1 MATPPSR
8 IDEARRR
15 AATAKQAALSLAA
28 AGFIAIALLA
38 RTSHP
43 AHASSSSPA
52 TSSDN
57 SVQTEDD
64 DGFSLGPGQIAPSSG
79 SGGSAQTGVS

>member
-1 MATPPSR
+1 MAIPPSR

-15 AATAKQAALSLAA
+15 AAAAKQAALSLAA

-43 AHASSSSPA
+43 AHASSSNS
-52 TSSDN
+52 TSTGST
-57 SVQTEDD
+57 VQTQDD
-64 DGFSLGPGQIAPSSG
+64 DGFSLDPGQIAPSNG
-79 SGGSAQTGVS
+79 SGGGAQTGVS

>member
-43 AHASSSSPA
+43 AHLSSSSQGS
-52 TSSDN
+52 TGLT
-57 SVQTEDD
+57 VRTQDD
-64 DGFSLGPGQIAPSSG
+64 DGLSLDSGQLAPSNG
-79 SGGSAQTGVS
+79 SGGGAQTGVS